1 MNRDAHRPWQAAV
14 LTALALV
21 AAIVLFWHIEAVP
34 VYLPYQ
40 PPGPGHLLGTD
51 SSGRDLLRLLLRS
64 TATSLTLGMGAAL
77 VATLI
82 GAVVGCVAGYRRL
95 LAGSLLMR
103 TTDMVM
109 LIPSL
114 PLVIVLAAYLGSGIE
129 NVFLVIALTV
139 WPSTAR
145 VVYARVLSL
154 REQPFI
160 VNARSMGAGTVYLIR
175 CHILPNCA
183 DLVLAKAALTVAA
196 AMLAEAGI
204 SFLGLGDPL
213 NPSWGSMLHAA
224 FTGAALLRGAWWW
237 ILPPLAGISLSVM
250 IFYMLGHFLT
260 NRASFG
266 GLPVAF
272 IPSRSAAKEDH
283 PAISGNHCPLLT
295 VENLSITFPRAANGH
310 QRVVDHLNLTVDA
323 GEKIAIV
330 GATGSGKSLLLLSL
344 LGLLPPDARTQG
356 RICIA
361 GEDLGSMS
369 RDRLC
374 VHRGAT
380 TGYIPQNGG
389 DSLNPVLS
397 IARQVGERAMVHQ
410 KRSRKQ
416 AHQLACKRLIAV
428 GLPKRRGYS
437 RTYPHQ
443 LSGGMR
449 QRVLLAMALVGKPRL
464 LLADEPTKG
473 LDPNAVQAITTLFKQ
488 LSDETLLVVTH
499 DLGFAQD
506 LGGWI
511 MVMLSGMVVE
521 SAPAAV
527 FSDMPLHPYSHALVA
542 AQPSRRMDIQ
552 GINDERR
559 RVGPADRDGCPF
571 RPLCRQADQR
581 CRRMPPLETLRS
593 HQVRCWQYAH

>member
-82 GAVVGCVAGYRRL
+82 GAVVGCVAGYRRS

-183 DLVLAKAALTVAA
+183 DLLLAKAALTVAA

-224 FTGAALLRGAWWW
+224 FTGAAMLRGAWWW
-237 ILPPLAGISLSVM
+237 MLPPLAGISLSV
-250 IFYMLGHFLT
+250 ILFYMLGHFLT
-260 NRASFG
+260 HRGSIG
-266 GLPVAF
+266 GP
-272 IPSRSAAKEDH
+272 PSVPRRSAAVDD
-283 PAISGNHCPLLT
+283 PQAIPRNNGSLLSVKDLT
-295 VENLSITFPRAANGH
+295 ITFPRAANGRS
-310 QRVVDHLNLTVDA
+310 RVVDQLNMTVDA

-344 LGLLPPDARTQG
+344 LGLLPPDARTRG
-356 RICIA
+356 HICIS
-361 GEDLGSMS
+361 GEELGGMG
-369 RDRLC
+369 RDRLL
-374 VHRGAT
+374 VHRGT
-380 TGYIPQNGG
+380 TIGYIPQNGG
-389 DSLNPVLS
+389 EALNPVLS
-397 IARQVGERAMVHQ
+397 IARQVGERAMVNQ
-410 KRSRKQ
+410 KCSHSQ
-416 AHQLACKRLIAV
+416 AYRLACKRLIAV
-428 GLPKRRGYS
+428 GLPKRRGYT

-473 LDPNAVQAITTLFKQ
+473 LDPDAVQAITSLLKALT
-488 LSDETLLVVTH
+488 DETLLVVTH
-499 DLGFAQD
+499 DLAFAQALD
-506 LGGWI
+506 GWI
-511 MVMLSGMVVE
+511 MVMMNGLVVE
-521 SAPAAV
+521 LAPAAV
-527 FSDMPLHPYSHALVA
+527 FSVAPLHPYSHALVA
-542 AQPSRRMDIQ
+542 AQPSRRMDIN
-552 GINDERR
+552 GINGNGWHDHP
-559 RVGPADRDGCPF
+559 GDRDGCPY
-571 RPLCRQADQR
+571 RPLCRQADER
-581 CRRMPPLETLRS
+581 CRRKPPLETLRG
-593 HQVRCWQYAH
+593 HQVRCWQYAR